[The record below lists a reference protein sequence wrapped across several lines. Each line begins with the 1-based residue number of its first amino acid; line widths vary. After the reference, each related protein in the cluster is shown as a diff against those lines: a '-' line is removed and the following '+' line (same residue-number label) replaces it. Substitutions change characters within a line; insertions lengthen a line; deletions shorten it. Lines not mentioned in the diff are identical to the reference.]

1 MASPLTP
8 PKLDDRTFDELRAE
22 LVRRIPAH
30 TPEWTD
36 HNAADP
42 GIAIIEV
49 FAWLAQ
55 NLLYRMNRV
64 PDAATRRYLDLLG
77 VALLPASPAEAQV
90 RLTLPRNRLEPARI
104 GDTPSAPLA
113 RMKAGD
119 VQFEALGPIDVLP
132 LEAAVY
138 IKDPYEETLD
148 QETLDDVKG
157 LFLDVGVTVTED
169 QVGSYR
175 TRALPEP
182 EEGRLPPAVALQ
194 GTLDRSVWIAL
205 LVPEAMARTTTA
217 DQIAEA
223 VKDHVLNL
231 GVRVDD
237 TLEDG
242 EITTCPAPGSELA
255 REAEM
260 VWQVAT
266 GDLVADE
273 GQAVYERPIWS
284 ALTVVEDTTAGL
296 ARSGV
301 VRLRLPSSS
310 DSSDG
315 DSAGSPAFGTW
326 STDAL
331 GDPDFEG
338 VGDRLPPRL
347 DDPTISTRVVT
358 WIRGFR
364 KPQAAGAQAG
374 HPVLRWVGVN
384 VVDVHQTALATNEF
398 LGWGTGRPGQVVRL
412 VNAPVLTGTLLLDVG
427 VPGAEASWQSV
438 PDFGASRPNDPHY
451 VLDEA
456 TGAITFG
463 DGIRGRIPQPR
474 EILRA
479 RAYRWGGGAVGNVG
493 AGAISKVVRPTDGL
507 SSNNPLPACHGKD
520 SETLEEARVRLPS
533 TLRHR
538 DRAVATSDFVDVA
551 MQTPGVQ
558 VGRVHVLPR
567 HKPQEHLDEVAGVVT
582 LVVLPAYD
590 PLHPDE
596 PVPDRDMLRRVC
608 EHLEPR
614 RLVTTELYLVPP
626 TYVGVWVSAAFEVE
640 QGYSFVTVRG
650 WVELAIRQFFAP
662 LPPYG
667 PTGAG
672 WPFARAVR
680 LNDVAAAVLRVEGVR
695 LLHEVKLHGEERPT
709 GEPTRITTDATGAIT
724 RIALDKWELPAV
736 RGVTLA
742 LGEEA
747 PDIDPD
753 AVGDPTG
760 PLDGEDGGQGGTT
773 VLIPVPVEEDVC

>member
-1 MASPLTP
+1 MASPLNP
-8 PKLDDRTFDELRAE
+8 PKLDDRAFEDLRAE

-77 VALLPASPAEAQV
+77 VALLPAAPAQAQV
-90 RLTLPRNRLEPARI
+90 RLSLPRNRLDPARI
-104 GDTPSAPLA
+104 GDTPSEPLA
-113 RMKAGD
+113 RLKAGD
-119 VQFEALGPIDVLP
+119 VQFEATGPIHVLP
-132 LEAAVY
+132 VEAAVY
-138 IKDPYEETLD
+138 IKDPYE
-148 QETLDDVKG
+148 QALDDEAIDDVLG
-157 LFLDVGVTVTED
+157 LFLDVGMTVTVD

-194 GTLDRSVWIAL
+194 ATLDRSIWIAL

-217 DQIAEA
+217 DQVAEA
-223 VKDHVLNL
+223 IKEHVLNV

-237 TLEDG
+237 TLSEG
-242 EITTCPAPGSELA
+242 EITTCPTPGAELA

-260 VWQVAT
+260 VWQIAT
-266 GDLVADE
+266 GQLSGEPGVAVFE
-273 GQAVYERPIWS
+273 QAIWS
-284 ALTVVEDTTAGL
+284 SLAVESDTTAGL

-301 VRLRLPSSS
+301 VRLRLPASQ
-310 DSSDG
+310 DG
-315 DSAGSPAFGTW
+315 DGGGGAGAPAFGTW
-326 STDAL
+326 SVDDL

-347 DDPTISTRVVT
+347 DDPAIASRVVT

-364 KPQAAGAQAG
+364 KPAVTGAQLD

-384 VVDVHQTALATNEF
+384 VVDVHQTALVSNEF
-398 LGWGTGRPGQVVRL
+398 LGWGTGRPGHSVRL
-412 VNAPVLTGTLLLDVG
+412 VNAPVLTGSLLLEVG
-427 VPGAEASWQSV
+427 VPGVEAPWQSV
-438 PDFGASRPNDPHY
+438 PDFGASQPNDPHY

-456 TGAITFG
+456 TGTLTFG
-463 DGIRGRIPQPR
+463 DGLRGRIPQPR
-474 EILRA
+474 EIVRA

-507 SSNNPLPACHGKD
+507 TAENPMPACHGKD
-520 SETLEEARVRLPS
+520 SETLEEARIRLPS

-538 DRAVATSDFVDVA
+538 DRAVAAADFVDVA

-614 RLVTTELYLVPP
+614 RLVTTELYLLAP

-640 QGYSFVTVRG
+640 PGYGFVTVRG

-667 PTGAG
+667 PSGAG
-672 WPFARAVR
+672 WPFGRAVR

-695 LLHEVKLHGEERPT
+695 LLHEVKLYGEDRAT
-709 GEPTRITTDATGAIT
+709 GQPTRLTTDASGAVT
-724 RIALDKWELPAV
+724 RVALDKWELPGV
-736 RGVTLA
+736 RGVTLVA
-742 LGEEA
+742 GEEA
-747 PDIDPD
+747 PDIDPE

-760 PLDGEDGGQGGTT
+760 PLDGEGGSTA
-773 VLIPVPVEEDVC
+773 LIAVPVEEDVC